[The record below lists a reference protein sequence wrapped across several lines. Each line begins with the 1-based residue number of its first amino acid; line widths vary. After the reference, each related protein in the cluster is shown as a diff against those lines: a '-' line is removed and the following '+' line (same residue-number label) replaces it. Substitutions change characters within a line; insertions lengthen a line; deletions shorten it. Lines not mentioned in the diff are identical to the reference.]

1 MADLGAKGWTKFA
14 YEPALATW
22 AAHADLS
29 AQQAETDPTNAE
41 WLRCGGT
48 WFVGVNALPNDRD
61 GRLPDGPPLTGPAIE
76 AARNL
81 SDAPLDQAQAS
92 VCYPGYPK
100 QGPDEGDSA
109 FRYRR
114 DRDAAH
120 VDGLHR
126 IMPGRR
132 RKLLERHA
140 YILGIPLN
148 EASKDAAPF
157 VIWEGSHEI
166 MRAAFQRRFF
176 DIPPTLWADEDVT
189 EAYQAARREV
199 FATCARVVIHAK
211 VGEAFLVQRL
221 ALHGV
226 APWKTGTGRRAIAY
240 FRPELASGA
249 GAADWLTNP

>member
-1 MADLGAKGWTKFA
+1 MVDFGPRGWRTFA
-14 YEPALATW
+14 FDPAVAEW
-22 AAHADLS
+22 AAHADR
-29 AQQAETDPTNAE
+29 AAERAEADPENAD

-48 WFVGVNALPNDRD
+48 WFVGVNALPNDPA
-61 GRLPDGPPLTGPAIE
+61 GRLPDGPKLTGAVIE
-76 AARNL
+76 AARRI
-81 SDAPLDQAQAS
+81 SDAPLDRAQTS

-100 QGPDEGDSA
+100 QGADEGDSA

-132 RKLLERHA
+132 RKVLERHA

-148 EASKDAAPF
+148 DAPKAAAPF
-157 VIWEGSHEI
+157 VIWQGGHEI
-166 MRAAFQRRFF
+166 MRAAFAKRFA
-176 DIPPTLWADEDVT
+176 DIPPDLWAGEDVT

-199 FATCARVVIHAK
+199 FATCKRTQIHAK
-211 VGEAFLVQRL
+211 AGEAFLVHRL

-226 APWKTGTGRRAIAY
+226 ANWRTGQGRRAISY
-240 FRPELASGA
+240 FRPELPSGA
-249 GAADWLTNP
+249 GSADWLTAP

>member
-1 MADLGAKGWTKFA
+1 MADLGAQGWRRFA
-14 YEPALATW
+14 FDPAVAEW
-22 AAHADLS
+22 AAHADG
-29 AQQAETDPTNAE
+29 AARQAEVDPKNAD

-48 WFVGVNALPNDRD
+48 WFVGVNALPNDLS
-61 GRLPDGPPLTGPAIE
+61 GRLPDGPPLTGAAIE
-76 AARNL
+76 AAHRI
-81 SDAPLDQAQAS
+81 SDAPLDRAQAS
-92 VCYPGYPK
+92 VCYPGYPR

-148 EASKDAAPF
+148 DAPEDAAPF
-157 VIWEGSHEI
+157 VIWEGGHEI
-166 MRAAFQRRFF
+166 MRAAFTQRFA
-176 DIPPTLWADEDVT
+176 DIPPDLWAEEDVT
-189 EAYQAARREV
+189 DAYQTARREV
-199 FATCARVVIHAK
+199 FATCARTLIHTN
-211 VGEAFLVQRL
+211 VGEAFLVHRL

-226 APWKTGTGRRAIAY
+226 APWRQGESRRAIAY
-240 FRPELASGA
+240 FRPELTSGA

>member
-1 MADLGAKGWTKFA
+1 MAKLGTEGWTKFA
-14 YEPALATW
+14 FEPALATW
-22 AAHADLS
+22 AAHADQAAL
-29 AQQAETDPTNAE
+29 QAETDLQNAD

-48 WFVGVNALPNDRD
+48 WFVGVNALPNDEA
-61 GRLPDGPPLTGPAIE
+61 GRLPDGPSLTGAAID
-76 AARNL
+76 AARRL
-81 SDAPLDQAQAS
+81 SDAPLDRAQAS
-92 VCYPGYPK
+92 VCYPGYPL
-100 QGPDEGDSA
+100 QGSDESDSA

-148 EASKDAAPF
+148 EAQEDAAPF
-157 VIWEGSHEI
+157 VVWQASHEI
-166 MRAAFQRRFF
+166 MRRAFEKRLA
-176 DIPPTLWADEDVT
+176 DIPPDLWADEDVT

-199 FATCARVVIHAK
+199 FATCNRTVIHAR
-211 VGEAFLVQRL
+211 VGEAFLVHRL

-226 APWKTGTGRRAIAY
+226 ARWHAGEGRRAIAY
-240 FRPELASGA
+240 FRPELASGP
-249 GAADWLTNP
+249 GSADWLTKP

>member
-1 MADLGAKGWTKFA
+1 MLGWRKFA
-14 YEPALATW
+14 FDPALAKW
-22 AAHADLS
+22 AAHADIA
-29 AQQAETDPTNAE
+29 AQRAEVDPKNAD

-48 WFVGVNALPNDRD
+48 WFVGVNALPNDPS
-61 GRLPDGPPLTGPAIE
+61 GRLPDGPLLTGAGIE
-76 AARNL
+76 AARRL

-92 VCYPGYPK
+92 VCYPGYPR
-100 QGPDEGDSA
+100 QGPDESDSA

-148 EASKDAAPF
+148 DAGEDAALF
-157 VIWEGSHEI
+157 VIWEGGHEI
-166 MRAAFQRRFF
+166 MRAAFAKRFAGIAP
-176 DIPPTLWADEDVT
+176 DLWAGEDVT
-189 EAYQAARREV
+189 DTYQSARREA
-199 FATCARVVIHAK
+199 FATCNRIVIHAK
-211 VGEAFLVQRL
+211 VGEAFLVHRL

-226 APWKTGTGRRAIAY
+226 APWPSGQGRRAIAY

-249 GAADWLTNP
+249 GSADWLINP